1 MPVGNAGCFLISE
14 VDKERMEQ
22 PSSQEGATRP
32 PSGGSQPVEPQ
43 SSNGSSHL
51 DHLLLDTGIE
61 EPWYKSIVA
70 SIREAIN
77 PPKLPPLVVTSKPVE
92 GTLTDAD
99 RMEKPWY
106 ASLVEN
112 VRDLFSP
119 PKLPPLEVTSKPVEV
134 GTIWGAYGDKQSR
147 SMGAGF
153 LIQIGVIALMFLLFK
168 PIHDAIKKPKDDT
181 IVLLNPY
188 TSKVPAAQ
196 KAGGGGGGGQR
207 APTPAAKGAA
217 PKFAPKQ
224 FMPPAVAVPK
234 PKLAV
239 VPTITAP
246 APEIQANNYDD
257 PLSKMA
263 GNSGGQG
270 INGFGDGK
278 GGGVGKGNGDG
289 LGDGEGGGSGGGV
302 YRAGGEVSSPQLITK
317 VEPEYS
323 EEARKAKYSGVVRL
337 SVTIDEHGVPMD
349 IKVTG
354 PLGLGLD
361 EKAVEAVQK
370 WRFRPGLRNGK
381 PVKVRASIEVSF
393 RLL

>member
-1 MPVGNAGCFLISE
+1 MISE
-14 VDKERMEQ
+14 VDKDRMDQ
-22 PSSQEGATRP
+22 PFSQEGATKP
-32 PSGGSQPVEPQ
+32 PS
-43 SSNGSSHL
+43 NGEMSPAASASSHL
-51 DHLLLDTGIE
+51 DHLLVDTDIE
-61 EPWYKSIVA
+61 QPWYKSVVA
-70 SIREAIN
+70 NIREAIN
-77 PPKLPPLVVTSKPVE
+77 PPKLPPLVVTSRPVE
-92 GTLTDAD
+92 GVLNDAD
-99 RMEKPWY
+99 KLEVPWY
-106 ASLVEN
+106 QSLVNN
-112 VRDLFSP
+112 VRDLVSP

-134 GTIWGAYGDKQSR
+134 GTIWGAYGAGKNR
-147 SMGAGF
+147 NMGLGF
-153 LIQIGVIALMFLLFK
+153 VIQVAAVALLFILFK
-168 PIHDAIKKPKDDT
+168 PIAQAIKQSTDT
-181 IVLLNPY
+181 SIVLINPY
-188 TSKVPAAQ
+188 QSKVPAAA

-207 APTPAAKGAA
+207 APTPAAQGAA

-257 PLSKMA
+257 PLSKLT

-270 INGFGDGK
+270 INGFGNGS
-278 GGGVGKGNGDG
+278 GGGIGNGKGDG

-302 YRAGGEVSSPQLITK
+302 YRAGGEVSSPVLITK

-323 EEARKAKYSGVVRL
+323 EEARKAKFSGVVRL
-337 SVTIDEHGVPMD
+337 AVIIDEHGIPTD
-349 IKVTG
+349 IHVTG

-370 WRFRPGLRNGK
+370 WRFRPGMKNGRA
-381 PVKVRASIEVSF
+381 VKVRASVEVSF

>member
-1 MPVGNAGCFLISE
+1 LISE
-14 VDKERMEQ
+14 VDKERLKQ
-22 PSSQEGATRP
+22 Q
-32 PSGGSQPVEPQ
+32 EPQ
-43 SSNGSSHL
+43 TPPQPSNGSSHL
-51 DHLLLDTGIE
+51 DHLLLDTGVE
-61 EPWYKSIVA
+61 QPWYKTIITSI
-70 SIREAIN
+70 SEAIN
-77 PPKLPPLVVTSKPVE
+77 PPKLPPLVITSKPVE
-92 GTLTDAD
+92 AALDDANKL
-99 RMEKPWY
+99 ETPWY
-106 ASLVEN
+106 RSLIEN
-112 VRDLFSP
+112 VHDLFSP

-153 LIQIGVIALMFLLFK
+153 LIQIAVIALMFLLFR
-168 PIHDAIKKPKDDT
+168 PIAAIIKKPNTDNA
-181 IVLLNPY
+181 ILLNPY
-188 TSKVPAAQ
+188 TPKVPAAQ

-224 FMPPAVAVPK
+224 FMPPAVAVEK

-257 PLSKMA
+257 PLSKLS

-278 GGGVGKGNGDG
+278 GGGIGKGNGDG

-302 YRAGGEVSSPQLITK
+302 YRAGGEVSSPALITK

-337 SVTIDEHGVPMD
+337 SVVIDEHGVPTD
-349 IKVTG
+349 IHVTG

-370 WRFRPGLRNGK
+370 WRFRPGLKNGK

>member
-1 MPVGNAGCFLISE
+1 
-14 VDKERMEQ
+14 
-22 PSSQEGATRP
+22 
-32 PSGGSQPVEPQ
+32 
-43 SSNGSSHL
+43 
-51 DHLLLDTGIE
+51 
-61 EPWYKSIVA
+61 
-70 SIREAIN
+70 
-77 PPKLPPLVVTSKPVE
+77 
-92 GTLTDAD
+92 
-99 RMEKPWY
+99 
-106 ASLVEN
+106 
-112 VRDLFSP
+112 
-119 PKLPPLEVTSKPVEV
+119 
-134 GTIWGAYGDKQSR
+134 
-147 SMGAGF
+147 
-153 LIQIGVIALMFLLFK
+153 MFLLFR
-168 PIHDAIKKPKDDT
+168 PIQNIIKKPKDDS
-181 IVLLNPY
+181 IVLVNPY
-188 TSKVPAAQ
+188 QPKVPAAQ

-224 FMPPAVAVPK
+224 FMPPAVAVEK

-257 PLSKMA
+257 PLSKLS

-278 GGGVGKGNGDG
+278 GGGIGKGDGDG
-289 LGDGEGGGSGGGV
+289 LGDGSGGGSGGGV
-302 YRAGGEVSSPQLITK
+302 YRAGGEVSSPALITK

-337 SVTIDEHGVPMD
+337 SVVIDEHGVPTD
-349 IKVTG
+349 IHVTG

-370 WRFRPGLRNGK
+370 WRFRPGLKNGK